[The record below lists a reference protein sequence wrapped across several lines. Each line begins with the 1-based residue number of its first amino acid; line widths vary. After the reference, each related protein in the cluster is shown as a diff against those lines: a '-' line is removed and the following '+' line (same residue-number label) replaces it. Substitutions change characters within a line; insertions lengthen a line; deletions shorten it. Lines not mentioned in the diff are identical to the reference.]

1 MSQLFSTLF
10 SLAVSLHICINIA
23 KCIVNLRVLL
33 SFIFVSLL
41 FFSCRSNESQ
51 EKYSSDYY
59 NTISYETRYTN
70 IDSSYIAA
78 KKAYSFA
85 SNYEEGRSEALNNLA
100 YFYYQQMK
108 YDHSIRLLRKV
119 MEQSRNQIELLCSD
133 VMMMKVMQRVGDGYE
148 FFKCRNSA
156 LNRIARINE
165 SLNTLSEHQL
175 RRVYYANTELH
186 IVSSTYYYYLGQ
198 DSLANE
204 EINAISDYIKLDKDT
219 TQYLYYHYMLG
230 SGGLL
235 KGNKKD
241 VKLQEFDH
249 LLLTYTLSKTK
260 KITYFEANS
269 LQSFAEMFI
278 DSFSVNTI
286 RQYRKDAYNYIKNQ
300 VLDDSVIYSKDTL
313 SALPLALASKS
324 LKLFDNYK
332 DLFQTACLYRTLG
345 DIYFAEGSYQKAHKN
360 YTKALS
366 LVHSQKKRSSKTI
379 IAWMAGI
386 NERLSL
392 SYSSIGNKKLS
403 DYHRNIYLDL
413 LDDSRQNKELDI
425 RRDNLS
431 KEVRDVHVGIWL
443 LILLISFI
451 IILIILDIYRIKHH
465 ITSQYASLLNIRDS
479 ENYVAAKQQIAN
491 YIETQENQIEAL
503 TDQSNSSKLHIEE
516 YQNGNIIRR
525 AKVSLVYAIVPYL
538 NRILAE
544 ANRMKDEAK
553 ANLERLTYIR
563 ELIAEIT
570 RINDVLTEW
579 IKMQKGLLNLHITT
593 FPLSNTL
600 NILKLNKSTFEKK
613 GITLVVPDTDLK
625 VKADEALTLF
635 MVNTLAD
642 NARKFTNAEGK
653 IEITLD
659 STDDYVEVS
668 INDTGIG
675 LSEEDVDTLNNSNVY
690 DSSHLGISN
699 DNKGFGFGIMNCKGI
714 INKYKKLSSKFA
726 VCDFGVQSTLGKGS
740 RFWFRLPRVL
750 SVILSFLLTINV
762 SAVTDKFN
770 SLCDSTY
777 YANIEGRYED
787 ALHYGDSALNVLT
800 TPYDT
805 IKVVQLRN
813 EMAIASQALK
823 RWDDYRFNN
832 SECVRLH
839 WLYSQDTSLASYC
852 QQMEEA
858 KYDSSVLLVL
868 LVLFGIIVLCL
879 IYMVFLKDR
888 IRNKK
893 RIASLSQDFALTL
906 EKIISHV
913 RNLNNMSDSSDAEF
927 IRFNTDFIQELTA
940 ERDRL
945 SLYIKDDS
953 YLSGLVQDFYTD
965 ILDKLNR
972 INLLQN
978 DISSLTE
985 QNYKTSFEED
995 RLYVMNQVLDNS
1007 LSTIKHETM
1016 YYPARIDQMAQ
1027 GLLDNAENT
1036 QAIDELNDLV
1046 SYYKELYLLLYEQA
1060 NRQLLQS
1067 NFHSQ
1072 TVSCK
1077 EIAELAKKKIDI
1089 LKAKDKKEVQF
1100 SSSDEETNIC
1110 CDRELLKILVD
1121 HLIMANWGDMHN
1133 LHITFQPDNNVV
1145 NVFFTFSDIYKDKE
1159 ELANL
1164 FSPSK
1169 DNFSYYIV
1177 RQIIREHDARYGHP
1191 GLRLNALQTE
1201 DGFTIHFSLYSK

>member
-1 MSQLFSTLF
+1 MS
-10 SLAVSLHICINIA
+10 V
-23 KCIVNLRVLL
+23 
-33 SFIFVSLL
+33 IFVALL
-41 FFSCRSNESQ
+41 FLGCRSDESQ
-51 EKYSSDYY
+51 EQHSSDYY
-59 NTISYETRYTN
+59 NAISYETRYTN

-85 SNYEEGRSEALNNLA
+85 ENYEEGRSEALNNLA

-108 YDHSIRLLRKV
+108 YDQSVRLLRKV
-119 MEQSRNQIELLCSD
+119 MDTSRNQIELLCSD
-133 VMMMKVMQRVGDGYE
+133 VMMMKVMQRIGNGYE

-156 LNRIARINE
+156 LNRLARINE
-165 SLNTLSEHQL
+165 SLNSLTEHQL

-219 TQYLYYHYMLG
+219 TQFLYYHYMLG

-235 KGNKKD
+235 KGNKTD

-249 LLLTYTLSKTK
+249 LLLTFTLSKTK

-286 RQYRKDAYNYIKNQ
+286 KQYRKDAYNYIKNQ
-300 VLDDSVIYSKDTL
+300 VLDDSVSYSMDTL
-313 SALPLALASKS
+313 SSLPLALATRS
-324 LKLFDNYK
+324 LNLFGQYK

-360 YTKALS
+360 YTTALS

-386 NERLSL
+386 HERLSL
-392 SYSSIGNKKLS
+392 SYSSIGNKKQS

-443 LILLISFI
+443 LILLISSI
-451 IILIILDIYRIKHH
+451 IFLIILDFFRIKNH

-479 ENYVAAKQQIAN
+479 ENYAAAKQQISD
-491 YIETQENQIEAL
+491 YIETQENQIDAL

-544 ANRMKDEAK
+544 SNRMKAEAK
-553 ANLERLTYIR
+553 ASLERLTYIR

-593 FPLSNTL
+593 FPLSNIL

-613 GITLVVPDTDLK
+613 GITLVVPETDLK
-625 VKADEALTLF
+625 IKADEALTLF

-659 STDDYVEVS
+659 STDEYVEIG

-675 LSEEDVDTLNNSNVY
+675 LSDEDVNTLNNSNVY

-699 DNKGFGFGIMNCKGI
+699 DNKGFGFGIMNCKGV

-726 VCDFGVQSTLGKGS
+726 VCDFGVKSTLGKGS

-750 SVILSFLLTINV
+750 SIVLSFMLALNV
-762 SAVTDKFN
+762 SAMTDKFS
-770 SLCDSTY
+770 SLYDSTY
-777 YANIEGRYED
+777 IANIEGRYED
-787 ALHYGDSALNVLT
+787 ALRYADSALKVLT

-805 IKVVQLRN
+805 LKVVQLRN

-823 RWDDYRFNN
+823 RWNDYRYNN

-839 WLYSQDTSLASYC
+839 WLYSQDNSLASYC
-852 QQMEEA
+852 RQMEEA

-868 LVLFGIIVLCL
+868 LALSGTIVLFL
-879 IYMVFLKDR
+879 IYIVFLKDR

-893 RIASLSQDFALTL
+893 RMLSLSQDFAVTL
-906 EKIISHV
+906 EKIISHI
-913 RNLNNMSDSSDAEF
+913 RNLKKLSDSSDTE
-927 IRFNTDFIQELTA
+927 IVRVNTDFIQKLTT

-945 SLYIKDDS
+945 SQYIKDDS
-953 YLSGLVQDFYTD
+953 YLFGLVQDFYTD
-965 ILDKLNR
+965 IIDKLNR

-985 QNYKTSFEED
+985 QNYKSSFEED

-1016 YYPARIDQMAQ
+1016 YYPARIDQIAQ
-1027 GLLDNAENT
+1027 GLQENT
-1036 QAIDELNDLV
+1036 DNVQAIEELNDLV

-1077 EIAELAKKKIDI
+1077 EIVELAQKKIDV
-1089 LKAKDKKEVQF
+1089 LKAKDNREVVF
-1100 SSSDEETNIC
+1100 SSSDADTNIC
-1110 CDRELLKILVD
+1110 CDRKLLKILVD
-1121 HLIMANWGDMHN
+1121 HLIMQNWNQMHN
-1133 LHITFQPDNNVV
+1133 LHITFQPENKVL
-1145 NVFFTFSDIYKDKE
+1145 NVFFTFSDIHKDEE

-1169 DNFSYYIV
+1169 ENFSYYIV

-1191 GLRLNALQTE
+1191 GLRLNALQKE
-1201 DGFTIHFSLYSK
+1201 EGFTIYFSLMSK

>member
-1 MSQLFSTLF
+1 M
-10 SLAVSLHICINIA
+10 
-23 KCIVNLRVLL
+23 RVFL
-33 SFIFVSLL
+33 SIISVALL
-41 FFSCRSNESQ
+41 FIGCRSNESQ
-51 EKYSSDYY
+51 ELNSSDYY
-59 NTISYETRYTN
+59 NTISYETRYSD

-78 KKAYSFA
+78 RKAYTSAGSF
-85 SNYEEGRSEALNNLA
+85 EEGRSEALNNLA
-100 YFYYQQMK
+100 YVYYQQMK

-119 MEQSRNQIELLCSD
+119 LKQSRNQIELLCSD
-133 VMMMKVMQRVGDGYE
+133 VMMMKVMQRIGNGYE
-148 FFKCRNSA
+148 FFKCRNRA
-156 LNRIARINE
+156 LNRLARINE
-165 SLNTLSEHQL
+165 SLNDLTEHQL

-235 KGNKKD
+235 KGNRTD
-241 VKLQEFDH
+241 VTLQEFDH
-249 LLLTYTLSKTK
+249 LLLTYSFSKRK

-278 DSFSVNTI
+278 DSFKVNTI
-286 RQYRKDAYNYIKNQ
+286 RQYRIDAYNYIRNQ
-300 VLDDSVIYSKDTL
+300 VLNDSINGSEDTL
-313 SALPLALASKS
+313 SALPLALATKS
-324 LKLFDNYK
+324 LKLFGQYK

-345 DIYFAEGSYQKAHKN
+345 DIYFSEGSYQKAHRN
-360 YTKALS
+360 YTTALS

-386 NERLSL
+386 HERLSL
-392 SYSSIGNKKLS
+392 SYSSIGNKEQS

-413 LDDSRQNKELDI
+413 LDYSRQNKELDI
-425 RRDNLS
+425 RKDNLS
-431 KEVRDVHVGIWL
+431 KEVNDVHVGIGL
-443 LILLISFI
+443 LILLITI
-451 IILIILDIYRIKHH
+451 IIVLVVLDIYRIKNH
-465 ITSQYASLLNIRDS
+465 ISSQYASLSNIKDS
-479 ENYVAAKQQIAN
+479 ESYAATRQQIAQF
-491 YIETQENQIEAL
+491 IETQENGIESL
-503 TDQSNSSKLHIEE
+503 TDQGNISKLHIEE

-544 ANRMKDEAK
+544 TNRMKAEAR
-553 ANLERLTYIR
+553 ASQERLSYIH

-579 IKMQKGLLNLHITT
+579 IKMQKGMLNLHVST
-593 FPLSNTL
+593 FSLSSILDILRL
-600 NILKLNKSTFEKK
+600 NRTTFEKK
-613 GITLVVPDTDLK
+613 DITLVVPETELK

-642 NARKFTNAEGK
+642 NARKFTNPGGK
-653 IEITLD
+653 IEITLQP
-659 STDDYVEVS
+659 TDDYVEIG
-668 INDTGIG
+668 INDTGVG
-675 LSEEDVDTLNNSNVY
+675 LSEEDVETLNNSNVY

-726 VCDFGVQSTLGKGS
+726 VCDFGVESTLGKGS
-740 RFWFRLPRVL
+740 RFWFRLPRVMCLFLSFIL
-750 SVILSFLLTINV
+750 SVGV
-762 SAVTDKFN
+762 SAMEDFD
-770 SLCDSTY
+770 SLYDSTY
-777 YANIEGRYED
+777 TANIEGRYED
-787 ALHYGDSALNVLT
+787 ALQYAERALKVSGM
-800 TPYDT
+800 PFDT

-852 QQMEEA
+852 RQMEEA
-858 KYDSSVLLVL
+858 KYDSSVLFVL
-868 LVLFGIIVLCL
+868 LALSGIIVLFL

-893 RIASLSQDFALTL
+893 RIVSLSNDFALTL

-913 RNLNNMSDSSDAEF
+913 RELENTASSSDTDIVRQNTEF
-927 IRFNTDFIQELTA
+927 IQKLTD
-940 ERDRL
+940 ERNRL
-945 SLYIKDDS
+945 SACVGDDS
-953 YLSGLVQDFYTD
+953 YLAGLVQDFYAD
-965 ILDKLNR
+965 IIDSLNR
-972 INLLQN
+972 INELQHT
-978 DISSLTE
+978 ISALTE
-985 QNYKTSFEED
+985 QNYKASFEED

-1027 GLLDNAENT
+1027 GLSENT
-1036 QAIDELNDLV
+1036 ENVQAIGELNNLV
-1046 SYYKELYLLLYEQA
+1046 HYYKELYLLLYEQA

-1067 NFHSQ
+1067 NFHSR
-1072 TVSCK
+1072 TVTCQ
-1077 EIAELAKKKIDI
+1077 EIADYARKKTEALQVKEH
-1089 LKAKDKKEVQF
+1089 KDVKF
-1100 SSSDEETNIC
+1100 TSSVPDRSVC
-1110 CDRELLKILVD
+1110 CDRNLLKILVD
-1121 HLIMANWGDMHN
+1121 NIIASNSNGMHQ
-1133 LHITFQPDNNVV
+1133 LSVTFRPDNNIM
-1145 NVFFTFSDIYKDKE
+1145 NVYFTFNGIHKE
-1159 ELANL
+1159 EEVLSNL

-1169 DNFSYYIV
+1169 DNFPYYIV

-1191 GLRLNALQTE
+1191 GLRLDASQTE
-1201 DGFTIHFSLYSK
+1201 GGFTIHFSLMGK

>member
-1 MSQLFSTLF
+1 M
-10 SLAVSLHICINIA
+10 
-23 KCIVNLRVLL
+23 RVFL
-33 SFIFVSLL
+33 SIISVALL
-41 FFSCRSNESQ
+41 FICCRSNESQ
-51 EKYSSDYY
+51 EFNSSDYY
-59 NTISYETRYTN
+59 NAISYETRYSN

-78 KKAYSFA
+78 KKAYSLAKSF
-85 SNYEEGRSEALNNLA
+85 EEGRSEALNNLA
-100 YFYYQQMK
+100 YVYYQQMK
-108 YDHSIRLLRKV
+108 YDYSIRLLRKV
-119 MEQSRNQIELLCSD
+119 LKQSRNQIELLCSD
-133 VMMMKVMQRVGDGYE
+133 VMMMKVMQRIGNGYE
-148 FFKCRNSA
+148 FFKCRNRA
-156 LNRIARINE
+156 LNRLARINE
-165 SLNTLSEHQL
+165 SLNELTDHQL

-198 DSLANE
+198 DSLAKE
-204 EINAISDYIKLDKDT
+204 EINSISDYIKLDKDT

-235 KGNKKD
+235 NGNKTE

-249 LLLTYTLSKTK
+249 LLLTYSFSKRK
-260 KITYFEANS
+260 NITYFEANS

-286 RQYRKDAYNYIKNQ
+286 KQYRIDAYNYIKNQ
-300 VLDDSVIYSKDTL
+300 VLRDSVSYPKDTL
-313 SALPLALASKS
+313 SALPLALATKS
-324 LKLFDNYK
+324 LKLFGQYK

-345 DIYFAEGSYQKAHKN
+345 DIYFSEGSYQMAHRN
-360 YTKALS
+360 YTTALS
-366 LVHSQKKRSSKTI
+366 LVYSQKKRSSKSI
-379 IAWMAGI
+379 IAWMASI
-386 NERLSL
+386 HERLSL
-392 SYSSIGNKKLS
+392 SYSSIGNKEQS

-413 LDDSRQNKELDI
+413 LDYSRQNKELDI

-431 KEVRDVHVGIWL
+431 KEVMDVHVGIGL
-443 LILLISFI
+443 LILLITI
-451 IILIILDIYRIKHH
+451 IIVLVVLDIYRIKNH
-465 ITSQYASLLNIRDS
+465 ISSQYASLSNISDS
-479 ENYVAAKQQIAN
+479 KEYETAQQQIAQFV
-491 YIETQENQIEAL
+491 EMQENQIETL
-503 TDQSNSSKLHIEE
+503 TDQGNSSRLHIEE

-544 ANRMKDEAK
+544 SNRMKAEAM
-553 ANLERLTYIR
+553 ASQERLSYIH

-579 IKMQKGLLNLHITT
+579 IRMQKGMLNLHVST
-593 FPLSNTL
+593 FSLSGIL
-600 NILKLNKSTFEKK
+600 NILRLNKTTFEKK
-613 GITLVVPDTDLK
+613 GVTLVVPETDLK

-642 NARKFTNAEGK
+642 NARKFTNTGGK
-653 IEITLD
+653 IEITLHP
-659 STDDYVEVS
+659 TEEYVEIG

-675 LSEEDVDTLNNSNVY
+675 LSDEDVDTLNNSNVY
-690 DSSHLGISN
+690 DSTHLGISN

-714 INKYKKLSSKFA
+714 INKYKKLSAKFA
-726 VCDFGVQSTLGKGS
+726 VCDFGVESTLGKGS

-750 SVILSFLLTINV
+750 SLIVSFILSLNV
-762 SAVTDKFN
+762 SSAKDDFD
-770 SLCDSTY
+770 SLFDSTY
-777 YANIEGRYED
+777 TANIEGRYED
-787 ALHYGDSALNVLT
+787 ALQYADKALKVSGV
-800 TPYDT
+800 PFDT

-852 QQMEEA
+852 RQMEEA
-858 KYDSSVLLVL
+858 KYDSSVLMVL
-868 LVLFGIIVLCL
+868 MALFGIIVLFL

-893 RIASLSQDFALTL
+893 RIVTLSNDFVLTL

-913 RNLNNMSDSSDAEF
+913 RELDNSVLTSDVEIVRKNTEF
-927 IRFNTDFIQELTA
+927 VQLLTA
-940 ERDRL
+940 EHDRL
-945 SLYIKDDS
+945 SVFVKDDS
-953 YLSGLVQDFYTD
+953 YLASLVQDFYSELID
-965 ILDKLNR
+965 SLNR
-972 INLLQN
+972 INELQN
-978 DISSLTE
+978 NISVLTE
-985 QNYKTSFEED
+985 QNYKNSFEED

-1027 GLLDNAENT
+1027 GLSENT
-1036 QAIDELNDLV
+1036 DNVQAIEELNNLV
-1046 SYYKELYLLLYEQA
+1046 HYYKELYLLLYEQA

-1072 TVSCK
+1072 TVTCQ
-1077 EIAELAKKKIDI
+1077 EIADYAEKKIKA
-1089 LKAKDKKEVQF
+1089 LKIKENRDVQF
-1100 SSSDEETNIC
+1100 ASSVLDKNVC
-1110 CDRELLKILVD
+1110 CDRNLLKILVD
-1121 HLIMANWGDMHN
+1121 NIILANRDE
-1133 LHITFQPDNNVV
+1133 LQQLCVTFQSDHNIMNVY
-1145 NVFFTFSDIYKDKE
+1145 FTFSNIHKNAE
-1159 ELANL
+1159 EVANL

-1191 GLRLNALQTE
+1191 GLRLDASQTE
-1201 DGFTIHFSLYSK
+1201 DGFTIHFSLMSK

>member
-1 MSQLFSTLF
+1 MRLF
-10 SLAVSLHICINIA
+10 
-23 KCIVNLRVLL
+23 L
-33 SFIFVSLL
+33 SIISVALL
-41 FFSCRSNESQ
+41 FICCRSNESQ
-51 EKYSSDYY
+51 EFNSSDYY
-59 NTISYETRYTN
+59 NAISYEIRYSN

-78 KKAYSFA
+78 KKAYSVAKSF
-85 SNYEEGRSEALNNLA
+85 EEGRSEALNNLA

-108 YDHSIRLLRKV
+108 YDHSIRLLKIV
-119 MEQSRNQIELLCSD
+119 LKQSRNQIELLCSD
-133 VMMMKVMQRVGDGYE
+133 VMMMKVMQRIGNGYE
-148 FFKCRNSA
+148 FFKCRNRA

-165 SLNTLSEHQL
+165 SLNDLTEHQL
-175 RRVYYANTELH
+175 HRVYYAKTELH

-235 KGNKKD
+235 KGNKSD

-249 LLLTYTLSKTK
+249 LLLTYSFSKRK

-278 DSFSVNTI
+278 DSFSVSTI
-286 RQYRKDAYNYIKNQ
+286 KQYRTDAYNYIKNQ
-300 VLDDSVIYSKDTL
+300 VLNDSVSSSKDTL
-313 SALPLALASKS
+313 VALPLALATKS
-324 LKLFDNYK
+324 LKLFEQYK

-345 DIYFAEGSYQKAHKN
+345 DIYFSEGSYQMAHRN
-360 YTKALS
+360 YTTALS
-366 LVHSQKKRSSKTI
+366 LVHSQKKRSSKSI

-386 NERLSL
+386 HERLSL
-392 SYSSIGNKKLS
+392 SYSSIGNKEQS

-413 LDDSRQNKELDI
+413 LDYSRQNKELDI
-425 RRDNLS
+425 RKDNLS
-431 KEVRDVHVGIWL
+431 KEVMDVHVGIGL
-443 LILLISFI
+443 LILLITI
-451 IILIILDIYRIKHH
+451 IVVLVVLDIHRIKNH
-465 ITSQYASLLNIRDS
+465 ISTQYASLSNFRDS
-479 ENYVAAKQQIAN
+479 ENYATAKRQILN
-491 YIETQENQIEAL
+491 FIEAQENQIDSL
-503 TDQSNSSKLHIEE
+503 TDQSNISKLHIEE
-516 YQNGNIIRR
+516 YLNGNIIRR

-544 ANRMKDEAK
+544 SNRMKSEAK
-553 ANLERLTYIR
+553 ASIERLTYIR

-593 FPLSNTL
+593 FPLSNIL

-613 GITLVVPDTDLK
+613 GITLLVPETDLK

-642 NARKFTNAEGK
+642 NARKFTNPDGK
-653 IEITLD
+653 VEITLHP
-659 STDDYVEVS
+659 TDEYVEIG

-675 LSEEDVDTLNNSNVY
+675 LSDEDVDTLNNSNVY

-714 INKYKKLSSKFA
+714 INKYKKVSTMFA
-726 VCDFGVQSTLGKGS
+726 VCDFGVKSTLGKGS

-750 SVILSFLLTINV
+750 SIVISFILTLNV
-762 SAVTDKFN
+762 YSAKDDFD
-770 SLCDSTY
+770 SLFDSTY
-777 YANIEGRYED
+777 TANVEGRYED
-787 ALHYGDSALNVLT
+787 ALQYADRALKVSGV
-800 TPYDT
+800 PFDT

-832 SECVRLH
+832 NECVRLH

-852 QQMEEA
+852 RQMEEA
-858 KYDSSVLLVL
+858 KYDSSVLMVL
-868 LVLFGIIVLCL
+868 MVLFGIIVLFL

-893 RIASLSQDFALTL
+893 RIVTLSEDFALTL

-913 RNLNNMSDSSDAEF
+913 RELENSVLSSDVDIVRNNTEF
-927 IRFNTDFIQELTA
+927 IQILTT

-945 SLYIKDDS
+945 SIYVKDDL
-953 YLSGLVQDFYTD
+953 YLASLVQDFYSELID
-965 ILDKLNR
+965 SLYR
-972 INLLQN
+972 INELQHN
-978 DISSLTE
+978 ISSLSE
-985 QNYKTSFEED
+985 QNYKVSFEED

-1027 GLLDNAENT
+1027 GLSENT
-1036 QAIDELNDLV
+1036 ENLQAIEELNNLV
-1046 SYYKELYLLLYEQA
+1046 HYYKELYLLLYEQA
-1060 NRQLLQS
+1060 NRQLLQT

-1072 TVSCK
+1072 TVTCQ
-1077 EIAELAKKKIDI
+1077 EIAEYAGKKLEALKI
-1089 LKAKDKKEVQF
+1089 KDHKDMQF
-1100 SSSDEETNIC
+1100 TSSVPDKSVC
-1110 CDRELLKILVD
+1110 CDRNLLKILVD
-1121 HLIMANWGDMHN
+1121 NIIMANRN
-1133 LHITFQPDNNVV
+1133 ELHDLRVTFVPDNDIMNI
-1145 NVFFTFSDIYKDKE
+1145 FFTFSDISKDE
-1159 ELANL
+1159 ETLSNL

-1169 DNFSYYIV
+1169 DNLPYYIV

-1191 GLRLNALQTE
+1191 GLRLDASQTSE
-1201 DGFTIHFSLYSK
+1201 GFTIHFSLLGKKTNT

>member
-1 MSQLFSTLF
+1 MSVIF
-10 SLAVSLHICINIA
+10 IA
-23 KCIVNLRVLL
+23 
-33 SFIFVSLL
+33 LL
-41 FFSCRSNESQ
+41 FLGCRSDESQ
-51 EKYSSDYY
+51 EHLSSDYY
-59 NTISYETRYTN
+59 NAISYETRYSN

-78 KKAYSFA
+78 KKAYFFSK
-85 SNYEEGRSEALNNLA
+85 NHENGRSEALNNLA
-100 YFYYQQMK
+100 YVYYQQMK
-108 YDHSIRLLRKV
+108 YDHSIRLLRKIQK
-119 MEQSRNQIELLCSD
+119 QSRNQIELLCSD
-133 VMMMKVMQRVGDGYE
+133 VMMMKVMQRIGDGYE

-156 LNRIARINE
+156 LNRLARINE
-165 SLNTLSEHQL
+165 SLNDLTEHQL
-175 RRVYYANTELH
+175 HRVYYANTELH

-235 KGNKKD
+235 KGNRTD
-241 VKLQEFDH
+241 VRLQEFDH
-249 LLLTYTLSKTK
+249 LLLTYSFSKRK

-278 DSFSVNTI
+278 DSFCVNTI
-286 RQYRKDAYNYIKNQ
+286 RQYRRDAYNYIKDQ
-300 VLDDSVIYSKDTL
+300 VLDDSITYSKDTQN
-313 SALPLALASKS
+313 ALPLALATKS
-324 LKLFDNYK
+324 LKLFDEYK

-345 DIYFAEGSYQKAHKN
+345 DIYFSEGSYHKAHKN
-360 YTKALS
+360 YTTALS

-386 NERLSL
+386 HERLSL
-392 SYSSIGNKKLS
+392 SYSSIGDKKQS
-403 DYHRNIYLDL
+403 DYHRNVYLDL
-413 LDDSRQNKELDI
+413 LDYSRQNKELDI
-425 RRDNLS
+425 RKDNLS
-431 KEVRDVHVGIWL
+431 KEIRDVHVGIVFF
-443 LILLISFI
+443 ILLLSI
-451 IILIILDIYRIKHH
+451 IIVLVVLDLYRIKNH
-465 ITSQYASLLNIRDS
+465 INSQYASLLNIRDS
-479 ENYVAAKQQIAN
+479 ENFAKAKHQIAF
-491 YIETQENQIEAL
+491 YAETQENRIETL
-503 TDQSNSSKLHIEE
+503 TDKSNSSKLHIEE
-516 YQNGNIIRR
+516 YQNENIIRR

-544 ANRMKDEAK
+544 SSRMKAETK
-553 ANLERLTYIR
+553 ASKERLTYIR

-579 IKMQKGLLNLHITT
+579 IKMQKGLLNLHVST
-593 FPLSNTL
+593 FPLSNIL
-600 NILKLNKSTFEKK
+600 NILKLNKPTFEKK
-613 GITLVVPDTDLK
+613 NITLVVPETDLK

-635 MVNTLAD
+635 MLNTLAD
-642 NARKFTNAEGK
+642 NARKFTNEGGK

-659 STDDYVEVS
+659 STDEYVEVG
-668 INDTGIG
+668 IVDTGIG
-675 LSEEDVDTLNNSNVY
+675 LSQEDVDTLNNSNVY

-726 VCDFGVQSTLGKGS
+726 VCCFGVESQLGKGS
-740 RFWFRLPRVL
+740 KFWFRLPRVL
-750 SVILSFLLTINV
+750 CVILSFILSLNI
-762 SAVTDKFN
+762 SADRDSFN
-770 SLCDSTY
+770 ALFDSTY
-777 YANIEGRYED
+777 IANTEGRYED
-787 ALHYGDSALNVLT
+787 ALQYADSALKVAG
-800 TPYDT
+800 TPFDT

-832 SECVRLH
+832 NECVRLH

-868 LVLFGIIVLCL
+868 LALSGIIVLFL

-893 RIASLSQDFALTL
+893 RIASLSQAFASTL

-913 RNLNNMSDSSDAEF
+913 RNLDNLPDSSDAE
-927 IRFNTDFIQELTA
+927 IVRMNTDFIQKLTN
-940 ERDRL
+940 ERGRL
-945 SLYIKDDS
+945 SHYVKDDS
-953 YLSGLVQDFYTD
+953 YLSGLVHDFYAD
-965 ILDKLNR
+965 IIDNLNK

-978 DISSLTE
+978 NISSLTE

-1027 GLLDNAENT
+1027 ALQDDTENKQT
-1036 QAIDELNDLV
+1036 IEELNDLV

-1060 NRQLLQS
+1060 NRQLLHS
-1067 NFHSQ
+1067 NFRSQ
-1072 TVSCK
+1072 NVSCT
-1077 EIAELAKKKIDI
+1077 EIAELVKKKIDS
-1089 LKAKDKKEVQF
+1089 LKNKENREVSYTSSEMDKDV
-1100 SSSDEETNIC
+1100 C
-1110 CDRELLKILVD
+1110 CDRKLLKILVD
-1121 HLIMANWGDMHN
+1121 NLIMANWSEMHN
-1133 LHITFQPDNNVV
+1133 LRVAFQPETNVV
-1145 NVFFTFSDIYKDKE
+1145 NVFFTFADIHKGEE

-1191 GLRLNALQTE
+1191 GLRLDASQTTE
-1201 DGFTIHFSLYSK
+1201 GFTIHFTLLSK

>member
-1 MSQLFSTLF
+1 M
-10 SLAVSLHICINIA
+10 
-23 KCIVNLRVLL
+23 RVILPII
-33 SFIFVSLL
+33 SVALL
-41 FFSCRSNESQ
+41 FVGCRSNESKEQ
-51 EKYSSDYY
+51 QSSDYY
-59 NTISYETRYTN
+59 NTLSYETRYSN
-70 IDSSYIAA
+70 IDSSYIFA
-78 KKAYSFA
+78 KKAYSY
-85 SNYEEGRSEALNNLA
+85 SENYEEGRSEALNNLA
-100 YFYYQQMK
+100 YVYYQQMK

-119 MEQSRNQIELLCSD
+119 LKQSRNQIELLCSD
-133 VMMMKVMQRVGDGYE
+133 VMLMKVMQRIGNGYE

-156 LNRIARINE
+156 LNRLARINE
-165 SLNTLSEHQL
+165 SLNDLTEHQL

-204 EINAISDYIKLDKDT
+204 EINAISDYVKLDKDT

-235 KGNKKD
+235 KGNKTD

-249 LLLTYTLSKTK
+249 LMLTYSFSKRK

-278 DSFSVNTI
+278 DSFSVKTI
-286 RQYRKDAYNYIKNQ
+286 KEYRKDAYNYIRNQ
-300 VLDDSVIYSKDTL
+300 VMGDSVSSSTDTL
-313 SALPLALASKS
+313 NAFPLALATKS
-324 LKLFDNYK
+324 LKLFGEYK

-345 DIYFAEGSYQKAHKN
+345 DIYFSEGSYQKAHKN
-360 YTKALS
+360 YTTALS
-366 LVHSQKKRSSKTI
+366 LVYSQKKRSSKTI

-386 NERLSL
+386 HERLSL
-392 SYSSIGNKKLS
+392 SYSSIGNKEQS

-425 RRDNLS
+425 RKENLS
-431 KEVRDVHVGIWL
+431 KEVRDVYVGIAL
-443 LILLISFI
+443 FILLLSVI
-451 IILIILDIYRIKHH
+451 IVLVVLDIYRIKSH
-465 ITSQYASLLNIRDS
+465 ITSQYASLLNIKSS
-479 ENYVAAKQQIAN
+479 ESYTNAKQQIFQFL
-491 YIETQENQIEAL
+491 ETQENQIEAL
-503 TDQSNSSKLHIEE
+503 TDQSNSSNLHIEE

-544 ANRMKDEAK
+544 TNRMKADGK
-553 ANLERLTYIR
+553 ASKERLSYIR

-579 IKMQKGLLNLHITT
+579 IKMQKGLLNLHVST
-593 FPLSNTL
+593 FPLSNIL
-600 NILKLNKSTFEKK
+600 SILKLNKTTFEKK
-613 GITLVVPDTDLK
+613 EITLVVPETDLK

-635 MVNTLAD
+635 MLNTLAD
-642 NARKFTNAEGK
+642 NARKFTNEGGK

-659 STDDYVEVS
+659 STDEYVEVG
-668 INDTGIG
+668 IVDTGVG
-675 LSEEDVDTLNNSNVY
+675 LSQEDVDTLNYSNVY

-726 VCDFGVQSTLGKGS
+726 VCGFGVESQLGKGS

-750 SVILSFLLTINV
+750 CVILSFILSLNI
-762 SAVTDKFN
+762 SAECDTFN
-770 SLCDSTY
+770 ALFDSTY
-777 YANIEGRYED
+777 IANTEGRYED
-787 ALHYGDSALNVLT
+787 ALQYADSALKVAG
-800 TPYDT
+800 TPFDT

-813 EMAIASQALK
+813 EMAIASQTLK
-823 RWDDYRFNN
+823 RWDDYRYNN
-832 SECVRLH
+832 NECVRLH

-852 QQMEEA
+852 RQMEEA
-858 KYDSSVLLVL
+858 KYDSSVLFVL
-868 LVLFGIIVLCL
+868 LALSGIIILFL

-893 RIASLSQDFALTL
+893 RIAYLSQDFALTL
-906 EKIISHV
+906 EKINSHV
-913 RNLNNMSDSSDAEF
+913 GNLSNLPNSSDTDI
-927 IRFNTDFIQELTA
+927 IRMNTYFIQELMN
-940 ERDRL
+940 ERNRL
-945 SLYIKDDS
+945 SHYVKDDS
-953 YLSGLVQDFYTD
+953 YLTGLVHDFYAD
-965 ILDKLNR
+965 IIENLSR
-972 INLLQN
+972 INQLQN
-978 DISSLTE
+978 DISSLTD
-985 QNYKTSFEED
+985 QNYKTRFEED

-1027 GLLDNAENT
+1027 ALQDDTENK
-1036 QAIDELNDLV
+1036 QRIDELNDLV

-1060 NRQLLQS
+1060 DRQLLQS
-1067 NFHSQ
+1067 NFRSDKVGC
-1072 TVSCK
+1072 T
-1077 EIAELAKKKIDI
+1077 EITEMAKKKIDT
-1089 LKAKDKKEVQF
+1089 LRAKENREVDYA
-1100 SSSDEETNIC
+1100 SSDVDKNVC
-1110 CDRELLKILVD
+1110 CDRKLLKILVD
-1121 HLIMANWGDMHN
+1121 HLIMANWSEMHD
-1133 LHITFQPDNNVV
+1133 LHVTFQPENNVV
-1145 NVFFTFSDIYKDKE
+1145 NVFFTFTGIHKDDE
-1159 ELANL
+1159 ELASL

-1177 RQIIREHDARYGHP
+1177 RQIIREHDAKYGYP

>member
-1 MSQLFSTLF
+1 M
-10 SLAVSLHICINIA
+10 
-23 KCIVNLRVLL
+23 RVFL
-33 SFIFVSLL
+33 SIISVALL
-41 FFSCRSNESQ
+41 FISCRSSESQ
-51 EKYSSDYY
+51 EQISSDYY
-59 NTISYETRYTN
+59 NTLSYETRYSN

-78 KKAYSFA
+78 QKAYAYSE
-85 SNYEEGRSEALNNLA
+85 NYEEGRSEALNNLA
-100 YFYYQQMK
+100 YVYYQQMK
-108 YDHSIRLLRKV
+108 YDHSIRLLKKV
-119 MEQSRNQIELLCSD
+119 LKQSRNQIELLCSD
-133 VMMMKVMQRVGDGYE
+133 VMMMKVMQRIGDGYE

-156 LNRIARINE
+156 LNRLARINE
-165 SLNTLSEHQL
+165 SLNDLTEHQL

-186 IVSSTYYYYLGQ
+186 IVSSTYYFYLGQ

-235 KGNKKD
+235 KGNKTD

-249 LLLTYTLSKTK
+249 LMLTYSFSKRK

-278 DSFSVNTI
+278 DTFSVNTI
-286 RQYRKDAYNYIKNQ
+286 KQYRKDAYNFIKNQ
-300 VLDDSVIYSKDTL
+300 VLNDSITKDTL
-313 SALPLALASKS
+313 NSLPLALATKS
-324 LKLFDNYK
+324 LKLFDEYK

-345 DIYFAEGSYQKAHKN
+345 DIYFSEGSYQKAHKN
-360 YTKALS
+360 YTTALS

-379 IAWMAGI
+379 IAWMASI
-386 NERLSL
+386 HERLSL
-392 SYSSIGNKKLS
+392 SYSSIGNKDQS

-413 LDDSRQNKELDI
+413 LDYSRQNKELDI
-425 RRDNLS
+425 RKENLS
-431 KEVRDVHVGIWL
+431 KEVRDVYVGIAL
-443 LILLISFI
+443 FILLISVI
-451 IILIILDIYRIKHH
+451 IVLVVLDIYRIKSH
-465 ITSQYASLLNIRDS
+465 ITSQYASLLNIMDS
-479 ENYVAAKQQIAN
+479 ESYAKARQQIVQ
-491 YIETQENQIEAL
+491 YSETQENQIEAL

-544 ANRMKDEAK
+544 SNRMKAEAK
-553 ANLERLTYIR
+553 ATRERLGYIR

-579 IKMQKGLLNLHITT
+579 IKMQKGLLNLHVST
-593 FPLSNTL
+593 FPLSNIL
-600 NILKLNKSTFEKK
+600 NILKLNKPTFEKK
-613 GITLVVPDTDLK
+613 NITLVVPETDLK

-635 MVNTLAD
+635 MLNTLAD
-642 NARKFTNAEGK
+642 NARKFTNEGGK

-659 STDDYVEVS
+659 STDEYVEVG
-668 INDTGIG
+668 IVDTGIG
-675 LSEEDVDTLNNSNVY
+675 LSQEDVDTLNNSNVY

-726 VCDFGVQSTLGKGS
+726 VCGFGVESQLGKGS

-750 SVILSFLLTINV
+750 CVILSFILSLNI
-762 SAVTDKFN
+762 SADRDSFN
-770 SLCDSTY
+770 ALFDSTY
-777 YANIEGRYED
+777 IANTEGRYED
-787 ALHYGDSALNVLT
+787 ALQYADSALKVAG
-800 TPYDT
+800 TPLDT

-832 SECVRLH
+832 NECVRLH

-868 LVLFGIIVLCL
+868 LALSGIIVLLL

-893 RIASLSQDFALTL
+893 RIASLSQDFASTL

-913 RNLNNMSDSSDAEF
+913 RNLDNLPDSSDAEI
-927 IRFNTDFIQELTA
+927 IRMNTDFIQELKN
-940 ERDRL
+940 ERGRL
-945 SLYIKDDS
+945 SHYVKDDS
-953 YLSGLVQDFYTD
+953 YLSGLVHDFYAD
-965 ILDKLNR
+965 IIDNLNK
-972 INLLQN
+972 INLFQN
-978 DISSLTE
+978 NISSLTE

-1027 GLLDNAENT
+1027 ALQDDTENKQT
-1036 QAIDELNDLV
+1036 IEELNDLV

-1060 NRQLLQS
+1060 NRQLLHS
-1067 NFHSQ
+1067 NFRSQ
-1072 TVSCK
+1072 NVSCT
-1077 EIAELAKKKIDI
+1077 EIAELVKKKIDS
-1089 LKAKDKKEVQF
+1089 LKNKENREVSYTSSEVDKDV
-1100 SSSDEETNIC
+1100 C
-1110 CDRELLKILVD
+1110 CDRKLLKILVD
-1121 HLIMANWGDMHN
+1121 NLIMANWSEMHN
-1133 LHITFQPDNNVV
+1133 LRVAFKPENNVV
-1145 NVFFTFSDIYKDKE
+1145 NVFFTFADIHKDEE

-1177 RQIIREHDARYGHP
+1177 RQIIREHDARYGYP

-1201 DGFTIHFSLYSK
+1201 EGFTIHFSLYSK

>member
-1 MSQLFSTLF
+1 M
-10 SLAVSLHICINIA
+10 
-23 KCIVNLRVLL
+23 RVFLPII
-33 SFIFVSLL
+33 SVALL
-41 FFSCRSNESQ
+41 FVGCSSNESKEQ
-51 EKYSSDYY
+51 QSSDYY
-59 NTISYETRYTN
+59 NTLSYETRYSN
-70 IDSSYIAA
+70 IDTSYIAA
-78 KKAYSFA
+78 KKAYSY
-85 SNYEEGRSEALNNLA
+85 SKNYEEGRSEALNNLA
-100 YFYYQQMK
+100 YVYYQQMK

-119 MEQSRNQIELLCSD
+119 QKQSRNQIELLCSD
-133 VMMMKVMQRVGDGYE
+133 VMMMKVMQRIGDGYE

-156 LNRIARINE
+156 LNRLTRINE
-165 SLNTLSEHQL
+165 SLNDLTEHQM

-204 EINAISDYIKLDKDT
+204 EINSISDYIKLDKDT

-235 KGNKKD
+235 KGNKTE

-249 LLLTYTLSKTK
+249 LLLTYSFSKRK
-260 KITYFEANS
+260 NITYFEANS
-269 LQSFAEMFI
+269 MQSLAEMLI

-286 RQYRKDAYNYIKNQ
+286 KQYRKDAYNYIRNQ
-300 VLDDSVIYSKDTL
+300 VMGDSVTSVNDTL
-313 SALPLALASKS
+313 NAFPLALATKS
-324 LKLFDNYK
+324 LKLFGEYK

-345 DIYFAEGSYQKAHKN
+345 DIYFSEGSYKKAHKN
-360 YTKALS
+360 YTTALS
-366 LVHSQKKRSSKTI
+366 LVYSQKKRSSKTI

-386 NERLSL
+386 HERLSL
-392 SYSSIGNKKLS
+392 SYSSIGNKEQS

-413 LDDSRQNKELDI
+413 LDYSRQNKELDI
-425 RRDNLS
+425 RKENLS
-431 KEVRDVHVGIWL
+431 KEVSDVYVGIAV
-443 LILLISFI
+443 LILLISI
-451 IILIILDIYRIKHH
+451 IILLVILDIHRIKSH
-465 ITSQYASLLNIRDS
+465 ITSQYTSLLNIRDS
-479 ENYVAAKQQIAN
+479 EKYAEAKKLIVL
-491 YIETQENQIEAL
+491 YSEEQENLIEEL
-503 TDQSNSSKLHIEE
+503 TDQSNGSKMHIEE

-544 ANRMKDEAK
+544 SNRMKTEAK
-553 ANLERLTYIR
+553 ASIERLNYIH
-563 ELIAEIT
+563 ELIAEIM

-579 IKMQKGLLNLHITT
+579 IKMQKGLLNLHVST
-593 FPLSNTL
+593 FPLSNIL

-613 GITLVVPDTDLK
+613 NISLVVPETELK

-635 MVNTLAD
+635 MLNTLAD
-642 NARKFTNAEGK
+642 NARKFTNGGGK

-659 STDDYVEVS
+659 STDEYVEIGVV
-668 INDTGIG
+668 DTGIG

-726 VCDFGVQSTLGKGS
+726 VCGFGVESTLGKGS
-740 RFWFRLPRVL
+740 RFWFRLPRALCIVL
-750 SVILSFLLTINV
+750 SIMLSLNV
-762 SAVTDKFN
+762 AADTEKFN
-770 SLCDSTY
+770 ALFDSTY
-777 YANIEGRYED
+777 IANTEGRYED
-787 ALHYGDSALNVLT
+787 ALQYADRALQVAG
-800 TPYDT
+800 TPFDT

-823 RWDDYRFNN
+823 RWNDYRYNN

-852 QQMEEA
+852 RQMEEA

-868 LVLFGIIVLCL
+868 LALSGIIVLYL

-893 RIASLSQDFALTL
+893 RMASLSQDITLTL

-913 RNLNNMSDSSDAEF
+913 GNLNNLPHSSDSEI
-927 IRFNTDFIQELTA
+927 IRMNTDFIQELTS

-945 SLYIKDDS
+945 SSYVRDDS
-953 YLSGLVQDFYTD
+953 YLTGLVHDFYAD
-965 ILDKLNR
+965 LIDNLCR
-972 INLLQN
+972 ISQLQN
-978 DISSLTE
+978 GISSLTE
-985 QNYKTSFEED
+985 QNYKTCFEED

-1016 YYPARIDQMAQ
+1016 YYPARIDQMVQAIQ
-1027 GLLDNAENT
+1027 NDSENKQT
-1036 QAIDELNDLV
+1036 IDELNDLV

-1060 NRQLLQS
+1060 DRQLLQS

-1072 TVSCK
+1072 KVNCTD
-1077 EIAELAKKKIDI
+1077 IAELAKKKIGTLQSKENREVHFTCSEVD
-1089 LKAKDKKEVQF
+1089 KDV
-1100 SSSDEETNIC
+1100 C
-1110 CDRELLKILVD
+1110 CDRKLLKILVD
-1121 HLIMANWGDMHN
+1121 HLIMANWSKMQG
-1133 LHITFQPDNNVV
+1133 LHISFQPENNVV
-1145 NVFFTFSDIYKDKE
+1145 NIFFAFEGIYKDEE

-1177 RQIIREHDARYGHP
+1177 RQIIREHDARYGYP

-1201 DGFTIHFSLYSK
+1201 EGFTIHFSLYSK